1 MALAIRIIALLAI
14 VNTALARGTFNFVE
28 NKGQVRD
35 QFGNA
40 NTKVLFSTAS
50 AGANWFLKQ
59 DGFSYQFTRYYG
71 AKLNGIERHGAK
83 FQFDS
88 LSISRIDV
96 QWVKGNFCRP
106 EFTPLSDYH
115 ESFVNELGRF
125 SVKATSSLLMHNLY
139 KEIDV
144 HWFFKEGQLKYE
156 YLLTKKADYHAIRL
170 RFSGAKLSIGKNGE
184 LLIAASNG
192 VIAEPAPIIFQNNRS
207 FKGKWKIEGD
217 EVSFDIPDWKEG
229 ESGIIDPL
237 VVAWGTYY
245 GGVSAEISGNAVTDN
260 AGNIYVTGETQS
272 ASGDIATT
280 GAYQQTYGGTG
291 SFHGDALLVKFNAAG
306 IRQWATYYGGNGEEA
321 ANGCFL
327 DPNGNVYI
335 VGITTTTNPAVHCSS
350 GCFQSVFGGGTYD
363 GFIASFDSNGN
374 RLWAT
379 FLGGEKEDYLY
390 SGESDFNGA
399 IYIAGSSG
407 SYSVMGTPGMYQSI
421 NGGGHLDGVLVKFTT
436 NGSRVWGTYMG
447 GVLLDEC
454 FSCDVDA
461 NGNIA
466 ICGIT
471 SSTSNNFA
479 TSGAFQSTY
488 NGNTDGFISK
498 FSPTGSRVWSTYYGG
513 NNGDN
518 LYKVS
523 CYINDIYVSGSTASA
538 NSSLATLSA
547 HQPTNAGG
555 FDALLA
561 KFNTNGTRVW
571 ASFFGSVANENFAE
585 CTAGNGYV
593 YLSGT
598 TSGNSGRVL
607 STACT
612 FQDLYGG
619 GSSDGFVECFDVNG
633 LYQWGSYLGGNN
645 SEEWTKVTT
654 TTSGDIVLCGTTGS
668 SASNFTTTAAHQTA
682 FGGGAYDIWLMKLSG
697 CNAGVAGNTTS
708 PAQLKVCSGKTTTLS
723 CNLSCGAWMSGAG
736 LTISGSQTVEITVL
750 KKDTVFYLSD
760 ISCGPSASSAIHVT
774 VMPAPSISLT
784 PNPTVIC
791 GGGSRSYTFTGGLS
805 YTVDPPGTSASFI
818 TISPTATTVYTLT
831 GINTQCTTSV
841 TFTQQVADAPVIA
854 ITASKDTVC
863 FSSQVVLTGTGADN
877 FQWGPPGMYKPSAA
891 NTATTVPL
899 TSSLTVLVTAYQNSN
914 TACTATRS
922 LPLLV
927 HPEVK
932 AVVTENAKVCD
943 GKQVNITASGGKK
956 YYWYPASQVVVND
969 KATAVLAPSV
979 SMVYT
984 VLAYDAFGCA
994 DAETVAVTVVSPTV
1008 YAGRDTLVKFG
1019 SEMKLR
1025 AIGDGKFKWFSEE
1038 IMSCDS
1044 CATTV
1049 ITPFADRCYSVTLTD
1064 TSGCVASDVVC
1075 VTVRDYA
1082 VYAPNV
1088 FTPNDDGLNDAFRIY
1103 STGFL
1108 DYKLSI
1114 YDRFGHLVFYST
1126 DDAAQ
1131 WDGKGYSQGVY
1142 TWKINWRIPGGKVG
1156 ETTGKVLLLQ

>member
-1 MALAIRIIALLAI
+1 VAHCIRILAFLLL
-14 VNTALARGTFNFVE
+14 VNAVFSRGAFNFVE

-35 QFGNA
+35 QFGMP
-40 NTKVLFSTAS
+40 NTSVLFSTS
-50 AGANWFLKQ
+50 TCGANWFLKRG
-59 DGFSYQFTRYYG
+59 GFSYQFTRYYG
-71 AKLNGIERHGAK
+71 GQLNTTDRHRAK
-83 FQFDS
+83 FRFDS
-88 LSISRIDV
+88 LSLSRIDA
-96 QWVKGNFCRP
+96 QWLQANWNQP
-106 EFTPLSDYH
+106 EYAPLSNYQ
-115 ESFVNELGRF
+115 ESYFNENGNYLAN
-125 SVKATSSLLMHNLY
+125 ATTSLLLRNLY
-139 KEIDV
+139 AGIDV
-144 HWFFKEGQLKYE
+144 RWFFKGGQLKYE
-156 YLLTKKADYHAIRL
+156 YVLTKDADYHAIRL
-170 RFSGAKLSIGKNGE
+170 QFSGAKLSIGKNGE
-184 LLIAASNG
+184 LLIASANG
-192 VIAEPAPIIFQNNRS
+192 VIAEPAPLIFQGNHS
-207 FKGKWKIEGD
+207 FRGQWKIND
-217 EVSFDIPDWKEG
+217 NEVSFSIPDWQMG

-245 GGVSAEISGNAVTDN
+245 GGASAEISANAVTDN

-272 ASGDIATT
+272 ASGDVATT

-306 IRQWATYYGGNGEEA
+306 IRQWATYYGGSGEEA

-327 DPNGNVYI
+327 DPSGKVYI
-335 VGITTTTNPAVHCSS
+335 VGITTTTNPAVHCTN

-363 GFIASFDSNGN
+363 GFIASFDSGGN

-399 IYIAGSSG
+399 IYIVGSSG
-407 SYSVMGTPGMYQSI
+407 SYSVMGTAGMYQSL
-421 NGGGHLDGVLVKFTT
+421 NGGGHLDGVLAKFTT
-436 NGSRVWGTYMG
+436 GGARVWSTYMG

-454 FSCDVDA
+454 FSCDVDG

-471 SSTSNNFA
+471 SSTSNNFG
-479 TSGAFQSTY
+479 TSGAFQSVY

-498 FSPTGSRVWSTYYGG
+498 FSPSGSRVWSTYYGG

-523 CYINDIYVSGSTASA
+523 CYINDIYVSGATAST
-538 NSSLATLSA
+538 NATLVTASV

-555 FDALLA
+555 FDALLV

-571 ASFFGSVANENFAE
+571 ATFFGSIANENYAV
-585 CTAGNGYV
+585 CSASNGYI

-598 TSGNSGRVL
+598 TSGNSGRKL

-633 LYQWGSYLGGNN
+633 LYQWGSYLGGVN
-645 SEEWTKVTT
+645 SEEWTNVTT
-654 TTSGDIVLCGTTGS
+654 TNSGDIVLCGSTGS
-668 SASNFTTTAAHQTA
+668 AASNFTTASAHQIVY
-682 FGGGAYDIWLMKLSG
+682 GGGAYDIWLMKLVG
-697 CNAGVAGNTTS
+697 CNAGVAGNTT
-708 PAQLKVCSGKTTTLS
+708 PLAQLKVCSGKTTTLS

-736 LTISGSQTVEITVL
+736 LTISGAQTVEVTVL

-760 ISCGPSASSAIHVT
+760 ISCGPSALSAVNVT
-774 VMPAPSISLT
+774 VIPAPIVSLS
-784 PNPTVIC
+784 PSPSVIC

-805 YTVDPPGTSASFI
+805 YTIDPPGTNASFI
-818 TISPTATTVYTLT
+818 TISPTATTIYTLT
-831 GINTQCTTSV
+831 GMNTQCTSSL
-841 TFTQQVADAPVIA
+841 TFTQLVSDAPIINVSA
-854 ITASKDTVC
+854 LKDTVC
-863 FSSQVVLTGTGADN
+863 FSTPVILTGTGADN
-877 FQWGPPGMYKPSAA
+877 FQWGPPGMYKPTTA

-899 TSSLTVLVTAYQNSN
+899 TSNLNVLVTAYQNSN

-922 LPLLV
+922 IQLFV

-932 AVVTENAKVCD
+932 AVVVDHAKVCER
-943 GKQVNITASGGKK
+943 KQVNVTAAGGKT
-956 YYWYPASQVVVND
+956 YYWYPASQVVIND
-969 KATAVLAPSV
+969 KATAILSPTA

-1008 YAGRDTLVKFG
+1008 FAGRDTLVKFG
-1019 SEMKLR
+1019 DEMKLR
-1025 AIGDGKFKWFSEE
+1025 ALGEGKFKWFSEE
-1038 IMSCDS
+1038 ILSCDS

-1049 ITPFADRCYSVTLTD
+1049 TTPFADRCYTVTMTD
-1064 TSGCVASDVVC
+1064 TTGCKVSDVVC

-1082 VYAPNV
+1082 IYAPNV
-1088 FTPNDDGLNDAFRIY
+1088 FSPNDDGLNDGFRIY

-1114 YDRFGHLVFYST
+1114 YDRFGHQVFYTT
-1126 DDAAQ
+1126 DDTAQ
-1131 WDGKGYSQGVY
+1131 WDGKDYSQGVY
-1142 TWKINWRIPGGKVG
+1142 TWKINWRVPGGKVG
-1156 ETTGKVLLLQ
+1156 ESTGKVLLLR